1 MRLLAGAVALW
12 GAAAHVFA
20 QDVTAARYDEPTTR
34 YAHGVLGDAIE
45 HGALVMETDDG
56 RRLRIRLPENRV
68 FEDTAPRL
76 FDVDGVGDREVIVV
90 ESDAEFGARLAVYG
104 PGGLVAAN
112 DFIGQSNRWLAPAGV
127 GAADLDGDGVVE
139 LVFVDRPH
147 LARTLRIYAFE
158 AGKLRLEASFQGVT
172 NHRIGERDIAGG
184 IRTCA
189 GAPEIIVADDAW
201 RDVLAIRW
209 DGARFA
215 MTNLGPH
222 RGRGSFARAMTCK

>member
-1 MRLLAGAVALW
+1 MRLAALIAGGFAGATSVSAEDI
-12 GAAAHVFA
+12 V
-20 QDVTAARYDEPTTR
+20 AARYADPTTR

-45 HGALVMETDDG
+45 HGTLVMETDSG
-56 RRLRIRLPENRV
+56 RRLRVELPETRV
-68 FEDTAPRL
+68 FEDTEPRL
-76 FDVDGVGDREVIVV
+76 FDVDGDGEREVIVV
-90 ESDAEFGARLAVYG
+90 ESDASLGARLSIYDDD
-104 PGGLVAAN
+104 GLVAAN

-127 GAADLDGDGVVE
+127 GAADLDADGVVE

-147 LARTLRIYAFE
+147 LAKTLRIYAFQK
-158 AGKLRLEASFQGVT
+158 GKLTLEASFQGVT

-189 GAPEIIVADDAW
+189 GTPEVVVADNAW

-209 DGARFA
+209 DGARFD

-222 RGRGSFARAMTCK
+222 RGRGSFARAMECK